1 MSIQLVD
8 NFQLNSAI
16 PIDTRIVA
24 SGSAERD
31 AIQYKYEGLRVYDLS
46 NNSPYVWING
56 GWFGENSLS
65 IYGFGA
71 PNYIVKYSGSGTTPV
86 NTISQSII
94 TEQNVFGE
102 DRVGIGTINFG
113 PAPFSKL
120 QVAGS
125 IRAEGG
131 VFYGSGAGLTNI
143 PATQITGPNS
153 LSINLL
159 QLYGGVNWIMVNNS
173 SSAIWKDPAQITVG
187 NATNAQNSVN
197 ATNAVNADKVAVKSN
212 STNSSTN
219 YVLFS
224 QSTGSVNSGVDVLTN
239 TTNSIRINP
248 NNGKVGIGT
257 GTLTGKLSVVN
268 LTGTS
273 VSATPTLTNPSSLL
287 IAKDDTNMT
296 EANAGFRIETSQYN
310 SVLRLRKYI
319 GTTGVRDSSWGSYG
333 GSSGE
338 GLDEIRFHGRTYINT
353 KGDLNTGDVLSFG
366 TNNSLATNANDQIVF
381 YLKGPANATL
391 TSQGTQL
398 PTIGGKGVLVQY
410 NARVN
415 GIMSAG
421 SYDLIGAPTTMSLNS
436 FVDDGGAF
444 RSYTN
449 CLSTTQ
455 TVLFGFGGASN
466 VSYLYLDIAY
476 DPTNSLSGASLT
488 GANWIPLDRRNVSSP
503 TALQATVMVPKGYRV
518 RISKNGNAAAGQQAY
533 IWQIGV
539 N

>member
-24 SGSAERD
+24 SGSVERD

-159 QLYGGVNWIMVNNS
+159 QLYGGANWIMVNNS

-212 STNSSTN
+212 NTSSSAN

-224 QSTGSVNSGVDVLTN
+224 QSTGSANSGVDVLTN
-239 TTNSIRINP
+239 TTTSIRINP

-257 GTLTGKLSVVN
+257 GTLTGKLSIVN
-268 LTGTS
+268 QTNTTTLS
-273 VSATPTLTNPSSLL
+273 VNPSSLL
-287 IAKDDTNMT
+287 IAKDDANMT
-296 EANAGFRIETSQYN
+296 EVNAGFRIETSQYN

-338 GLDEIRFHGRTYINT
+338 GFDEIRFHGRTYINT
-353 KGDLNTGDVLSFG
+353 KGAIDTGDVLSFG
-366 TNNSLATNANDQIVF
+366 TNNGTGGNGNDQMVF
-381 YLKGPANATL
+381 YLKGPSNSE
-391 TSQGTQL
+391 SQGSQL
-398 PTIGGKGVLVQY
+398 PIIGGKGVLVQY

-415 GIMSAG
+415 GIMSAD

-436 FVDDGGAF
+436 FVNDGGAF

-455 TVLFGFGGASN
+455 TVLFGFGEASN

-503 TALQATVMVPKGYRV
+503 TALHATVMVPKGYRV